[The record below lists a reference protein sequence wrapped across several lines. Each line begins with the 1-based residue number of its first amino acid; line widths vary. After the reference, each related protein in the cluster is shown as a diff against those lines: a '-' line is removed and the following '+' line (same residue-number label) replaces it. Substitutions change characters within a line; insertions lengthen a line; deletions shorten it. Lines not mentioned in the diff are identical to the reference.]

1 MGSDC
6 QLKVELPSHMRDP
19 GDDGYVRQNLE
30 MVKRVR
36 ESMGS
41 ISMPAP
47 EYLSGIIGGPLSV
60 GLLTPQRNAMT
71 LAAKDRHSTYFGI
84 YRRVFEGGLL
94 RGFGGGSRPTVAAA
108 WQFTAIGPLY
118 HECNR
123 LMDSV
128 TASIAMSSFI
138 ESITTFGA
146 QRRNAQVMFNSSRAC
161 ASERIALQP
170 MYKLIGP

>member
-71 LAAKDRHSTYFGI
+71 LAAKDRHSTYFGL
-84 YRRVFEGGLL
+84 YRRVFEGG
-94 RGFGGGSRPTVAAA
+94 SRPAVAAA
-108 WQFTAIGPLY
+108 WQFTAICPMY

-123 LMDSV
+123 VLDSV
-128 TASIAMSSFI
+128 
-138 ESITTFGA
+138 
-146 QRRNAQVMFNSSRAC
+146 
-161 ASERIALQP
+161 
-170 MYKLIGP
+170 